1 MTFDYYLLHIEHKDM
16 IQIPVT
22 SDAYR
27 KPINKQLYINH

>member
-1 MTFDYYLLHIEHKDM
+1 M

-27 KPINKQLYINH
+27 KPINKQLYINHLVTGHSYIE